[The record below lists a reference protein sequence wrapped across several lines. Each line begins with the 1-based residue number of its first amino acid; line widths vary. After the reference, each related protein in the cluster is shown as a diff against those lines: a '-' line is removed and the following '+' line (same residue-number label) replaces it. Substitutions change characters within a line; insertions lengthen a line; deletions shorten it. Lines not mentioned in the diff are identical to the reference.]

1 MTESSRELP
10 QFLKAPKMCGVILEI
25 LHLHPDYS
33 PGRGSVVV
41 IVRVLDGK
49 EVGRERRVESVGH
62 QHELERHFLLQLH
75 RDGVGLLQA
84 VNDVSVLGALCDIT
98 LRKTAFPQR
107 SSLRDVN
114 W

>member
-1 MTESSRELP
+1 
-10 QFLKAPKMCGVILEI
+10 MCGVILEI

-49 EVGRERRVESVGH
+49 EVWRERRVESVGH

-84 VNDVSVLGALCDIT
+84 VNDVSVLGAWCDIT